1 MHGVGPDIVSAA
13 ANSKQNMVSKHG
25 TPSFPQSV
33 MIVSRPII
41 LLVYM

>member
-1 MHGVGPDIVSAA
+1 MHGVVPDVVSAA